1 MGLRNIAWATTALT
15 LLSILFLV
23 WLYPSAQDLM
33 PGNPYWNGLRDFIRQ
48 SKAEMIES
56 LDGLG
61 PPQNTVL
68 ITIPY
73 APYRDDEL
81 ERIKQFILDG
91 GSLAVLDDFGQGNS
105 ILKYLGLQVRFS
117 GTPLL
122 DSLFNFKNAELPQ
135 ITNFEGRLKEKRLRS
150 ILLNRPSSLLNVDS
164 TSVLARSS
172 ESSFLDS
179 NRNGSADTEEPGGWS
194 FPVAAEMALGEGKI
208 VLISDPSIAI
218 NSMIGRED
226 NYRFLQ
232 ETLRLEGKR
241 VIIDISHIP
250 TSALDRAKRELGQT
264 RKALSGRYTLT
275 AVVFL
280 TLVLALGPLW
290 LQRNKE
296 DVNGRRHQRT

>member
-33 PGNPYWNGLRDFIRQ
+33 PGNPYWNGIRDFIRQ
-48 SKAEMIES
+48 SKAETIGS

-73 APYRDDEL
+73 AAYRDAES
-81 ERIKQFILDG
+81 EWIKQFVLDG
-91 GSLAVLDDFGQGNS
+91 GTLSILGDFGQGNS
-105 ILKYLGLQVRFS
+105 LLKYLGVEAWFS
-117 GTPLL
+117 SSPML
-122 DSLFNFKNAELPQ
+122 DPLFNFKNAELPRV
-135 ITNFEGRLKEKRLRS
+135 IYFEGRLKDKGLNG
-150 ILLNRPSSLLNVDS
+150 ILLNRPSALLQVES

-172 ESSFLDS
+172 EASFLDS
-179 NRNGSADTEEPGGWS
+179 NGNGTQDRDETLGP
-194 FPVAAEMALGEGKI
+194 FPVAAEIAMGKGKI
-208 VLISDPSIAI
+208 VLISDTGIVI
-218 NSMIGRED
+218 NSMIGRDD

-232 ETLRLEGKR
+232 ETLRLEGKL
-241 VIIDISHIP
+241 VIIDISHTP
-250 TSALDRAKRELGQT
+250 TPALDRAKRELDQT

-290 LQRNKE
+290 LQRNTE